1 MNFKPKGLIP
11 ALVTPLTANYK
22 LNEQALRK
30 LIDHVID
37 AGVHGIFVSGTAGE
51 FYGFG
56 QEEKK
61 ELFQIA
67 VDQTDHRVPVYA
79 GAGAIT
85 TKETVALT
93 TIAQNSLADAVS
105 VLTPMFVSLTQAE
118 LIAHY
123 RTIAENT
130 DLPILLYNNAPK
142 TNINLTAETVEKLAE
157 IDQVVGVKD
166 SSGDFSLTIEY
177 IRRTRDKEF
186 SVLVGR
192 DTQIHA
198 CLCYGGAGAICQ
210 GVLKTGQLGARQKR
224 PL

>member
-79 GAGAIT
+79 GAGAI
-85 TKETVALT
+85 
-93 TIAQNSLADAVS
+93 
-105 VLTPMFVSLTQAE
+105 
-118 LIAHY
+118 
-123 RTIAENT
+123 
-130 DLPILLYNNAPK
+130 
-142 TNINLTAETVEKLAE
+142 
-157 IDQVVGVKD
+157 
-166 SSGDFSLTIEY
+166 
-177 IRRTRDKEF
+177 
-186 SVLVGR
+186 
-192 DTQIHA
+192 
-198 CLCYGGAGAICQ
+198 CQ